1 MTSPTTFFNVFAQIT
16 ATLLSILIAIALVA
30 HQLDE
35 REKRKR
41 TEILRQDLTKIK
53 NKYGKVLYTA
63 MEMVQQP
70 FVDVPSS
77 EIDDIKDD
85 NPSEIVYRDDIKFN
99 NHPVANRIWILSFK
113 IDQILEEISPDEDIR
128 KDNLL
133 SKAQLRQLSVCADY
147 INNNIKSGSDN
158 LRIEIGEEL
167 NERVHIR
174 DKIFEQDD
182 IIYQDLGEWYSIH
195 YDKKAQQSDLDG
207 KTILSLSKLFNEL
220 SGDIEKVNMHSENT
234 VLCDNK
240 SIKAMFWPSVMT
252 FMFGITLPVLFF
264 IPSPFEILVLDGVY
278 LVVYQYLLL
287 TVTLLS
293 ISHLFNTLWSEI

>member
-1 MTSPTTFFNVFAQIT
+1 MTSPITFFNVLAQIT
-16 ATLLSILIAIALVA
+16 ATLLSILIAIALVV

-41 TEILRQDLTKIK
+41 TEILRQDLTKIR
-53 NKYGKVLYTA
+53 NKYGKILYTA

-70 FVDVPSS
+70 FDDVPSS
-77 EIDDIKDD
+77 EIDEMQDD
-85 NPSEIVYRDDIKFN
+85 NPSEIVHRDDIKFS

-133 SKAQLRQLSVCADY
+133 SKDQLNQLSVCADY
-147 INNNIKSGSDN
+147 INDNIKSGNDN
-158 LRIEIGEEL
+158 LRIEISDEF

-174 DKIFEQDD
+174 DEIFEQDD

-195 YDKKAQQSDLDG
+195 NDKKAQQSNLNG
-207 KTILSLSKLFNEL
+207 KTILSLSKLFNEMED
-220 SGDIEKVNMHSENT
+220 DIEKVNMHSENT

-240 SIKAMFWPSVMT
+240 SINNMFWPSVVT
-252 FMFGITLPVLFF
+252 FVSGIALPVLFF
-264 IPSPFEILVLDGVY
+264 IPSPIEILVLDGIH
-278 LVVYQYLLL
+278 LVIYQYFLL

-293 ISHLFNTLWSEI
+293 ISHLFSTLWSEI